1 MERDS
6 RAQAVAAAVGVGV
19 RADIP
24 LDLHCELVRI
34 KLMRHA
40 AGRRVT
46 LQALVVE
53 AIERLVEAE
62 RASMKKGKV
71 EKCNSGGDGAGG
83 GKLAREVE
91 RWTA

>member
-1 MERDS
+1 MVDRDS
-6 RAQAVAAAVGVGV
+6 RAQAVAAAVGVGI
-19 RADIP
+19 RADID

-34 KLMRHA
+34 KLMRRA

-46 LQALVVE
+46 LAMLVVE

-62 RASMKKGKV
+62 RASMKKKGKV

-83 GKLAREVE
+83 GKLASR
-91 RWTA
+91 